1 MFGLGDLVA
10 HKARTLDIWPWAVK
24 IDEVI
29 PVERSAEGKRVKETI
44 YEREHP
50 KVSKFRH
57 SVTERRQITVS
68 FSTFSDTVTVS
79 GDIIKKANLF
89 VRNVSFFRNFPPL

>member
-57 SVTERRQITVS
+57 
-68 FSTFSDTVTVS
+68 
-79 GDIIKKANLF
+79 
-89 VRNVSFFRNFPPL
+89 